1 MLGMNLWV
9 LKIADG
15 DVDDVELL
23 VVAECEEFDD
33 NKEAMVDVDPL
44 AIFRIDWWLFSNVK
58 SIRSYLGGGV
68 IDRRR
73 IACWI
78 DSCIAKDVSLSCS
91 RWLAASA
98 IM

>member
-1 MLGMNLWV
+1 MMLGMNLWV

-44 AIFRIDWWLFSNVK
+44 AIFRID
-58 SIRSYLGGGV
+58 
-68 IDRRR
+68 
-73 IACWI
+73 
-78 DSCIAKDVSLSCS
+78 
-91 RWLAASA
+91 
-98 IM
+98 